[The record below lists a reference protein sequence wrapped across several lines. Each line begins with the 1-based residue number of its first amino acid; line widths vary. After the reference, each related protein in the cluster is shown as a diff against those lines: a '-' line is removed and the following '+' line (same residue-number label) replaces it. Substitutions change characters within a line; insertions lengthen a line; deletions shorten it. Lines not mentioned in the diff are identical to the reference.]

1 MQMFSRLGQTRR
13 KMLLQQEVRNT
24 FEKKIKKNT
33 VIFSSRK
40 DQCEDP
46 YSGDIC
52 NNNGDCEC
60 NSCQCHSGFDGKFC
74 QINKDDDQDEETC
87 EILKP
92 CILHDLYGQDK
103 NVDDDFKV

>member
-1 MQMFSRLGQTRR
+1 M
-13 KMLLQQEVRNT
+13 
-24 FEKKIKKNT
+24 KKKLKNN
-33 VIFSSRK
+33 VIFYSRK

-103 NVDDDFKV
+103 NVDDDFKVWLLKKNLGQYFTYIVGRMGRGV